1 VSVVVGKKTLFLF
14 NIHDPDNPIELA
26 FQVHI
31 IFNIDITNFA
41 GNMRSVIFH
50 KVCGHGIV
58 TEGKFHCPNEQFLCL
73 VSRSKGQG

>member
-26 FQVHI
+26 FQVYI

-41 GNMRSVIFH
+41 GNMNQSCYISQRMKS
-50 KVCGHGIV
+50 HGAWYCHLH
-58 TEGKFHCPNEQFLCL
+58 EGKFHCPNE
-73 VSRSKGQG
+73 